1 MLKYAKASPTLRQTC
16 IHSGMDRLHPP
27 SGERNG
33 KRPAVEWTRKDGRRA
48 NSIDEKKASTG
59 DFIVNPYKITEPTCI
74 SFSGGRTSAY
84 MLYKVLEA
92 NDKKLPEEA
101 VVCFANTGKEDEATL
116 RFVQDCSDRWNVPI
130 IWLEYLAYVD
140 DEPKFKTVTFE
151 TASRNGEPFEALI
164 RKRGYVPN
172 PVARFCT
179 VELKVRTIHRYLKS
193 IGWTEWDSM
202 LGIRAD
208 EQRRLAKISNQNYG
222 NFEEKQA
229 PLGKAGITK
238 EDVGTFWKAQPFDL
252 GLPNNNGVT
261 MHGNCDLCYLKGG
274 AQILSLIAEKPER
287 AIWWVKIEALALA
300 SKPSGARFRKDRP
313 SYAEMLKFS
322 QEQKDMFDP
331 TEEAIAC
338 FCGE

>member
-1 MLKYAKASPTLRQTC
+1 MS
-16 IHSGMDRLHPP
+16 
-27 SGERNG
+27 
-33 KRPAVEWTRKDGRRA
+33 
-48 NSIDEKKASTG
+48 
-59 DFIVNPYKITEPTCI
+59 NPYRIDSPTCI
-74 SFSGGRTSAY
+74 SFSGGRTSAF
-84 MLYKVLEA
+84 MLFKVLEA
-92 NDKKLPEEA
+92 HDMSLPSEA
-101 VVCFANTGKEDEATL
+101 KVVFCNTGKEEEATL
-116 RFVQDCSDRWNVPI
+116 RFVQDCSERWSVPI
-130 IWLEYLAYVD
+130 VWLEYLAYID
-140 DEPKFKTVTFE
+140 DEPKFKKVTFE

-208 EQRRLAKISNQNYG
+208 EQRRLAKIGNQDYG
-222 NFEEKQA
+222 KHEEKQA

-238 EDVGTFWKAQPFDL
+238 EDVGAFWKAQPFDL

-261 MHGNCDLCYLKGG
+261 MHGNCDLCFLKGG

-287 AIWWVKIEALALA
+287 AIWWANIEALALA
-300 SKPSGARFRKDRP
+300 SKPSGARFRIDRP

-322 QEQKDMFDP
+322 KEQKDMFDP
-331 TEEAIAC
+331 NEETISC
-338 FCGE
+338 FCGD

>member
-1 MLKYAKASPTLRQTC
+1 MS
-16 IHSGMDRLHPP
+16 
-27 SGERNG
+27 
-33 KRPAVEWTRKDGRRA
+33 
-48 NSIDEKKASTG
+48 
-59 DFIVNPYKITEPTCI
+59 NPYLIDSPTCI

-92 NDKKLPEEA
+92 HQMSLPDEA
-101 VVCFANTGKEDEATL
+101 IVCFANTGKEDEATL
-116 RFVQDCSDRWNVPI
+116 RFVQDCSERWDVPI
-130 IWLEYLAYVD
+130 VWLEYLAYID
-140 DEPKFKTVTFE
+140 DEPKFKKVTFE

-164 RKRGYVPN
+164 RKRGFVPN

-208 EQRRLAKISNQNYG
+208 EQRRLAKIGNQDYRKH
-222 NFEEKQA
+222 EEKQA

-238 EDVGTFWKAQPFDL
+238 EDVGAFWRAQPFDL

-261 MHGNCDLCYLKGG
+261 MHGNCDLCFLKGG

-287 AIWWVKIEALALA
+287 AIWWASIEALALA
-300 SKPSGARFRKDRP
+300 SKPSGARFRTDRP

-331 TEEAIAC
+331 NEETISC
-338 FCGE
+338 FCGD